1 MRREL
6 LPMVRRALGDIYEVD
21 REVARGG
28 AARVFLARDKQGT
41 TVALKILH
49 PQLAVTVT
57 AERFLREIGLLS
69 RIEHPYI
76 AKLLDYGESDFL
88 VYYVMAWVEGP
99 TLREHLN
106 RVKQATIQ
114 DTTLIAGALLDALS
128 YAHSQGIVHRDVKP
142 ENIVVSRNGPV
153 LVDFGIARAIAESGT
168 DRLTRSGAA
177 VGTSTYMSPEQIQGI
192 VDIDYRSDLYSLG
205 CVIFECLTGRPPF
218 TARREEQVLRMHL
231 ESAPPDIRVQ
241 REDLPPPLA
250 QVIQKALARERE
262 DRWQSA
268 AEMRQGLA
276 G

>member
-1 MRREL
+1 
-6 LPMVRRALGDIYEVD
+6 MVQRALGDRYDVE

-28 AARVFLARDKQGT
+28 AARVFLARDKEGT

-49 PQLAVTVT
+49 PQLVVTVT
-57 AERFLREIGLLS
+57 ADRFLREIGLLS

-88 VYYVMAWVEGP
+88 VFYVMAYVEGP
-99 TLREHLN
+99 TLREHLD
-106 RVKQATIQ
+106 RVRRASIE
-114 DTTLIAGALLDALS
+114 DTTLIASALLDALS
-128 YAHSQGIVHRDVKP
+128 YAHGEGIVHRDVKP

-177 VGTSTYMSPEQIQGI
+177 VGTSAYMSPEQVRGDQ
-192 VDIDYRSDLYSLG
+192 DIDYRSDLYSLG

-231 ESAPPDIRVQ
+231 EHTAPDIREQ
-241 REDLPPPLA
+241 RQDLPKPLA
-250 QVIQKALARERE
+250 EAIVKALARDRE

-268 AEMRQGLA
+268 AEMRQALTG
-276 G
+276 

>member
-1 MRREL
+1 
-6 LPMVRRALGDIYEVD
+6 MVRRALGDKYEVD

-88 VYYVMAWVEGP
+88 VYYVMAYIEGP
-99 TLREHLN
+99 TLREHLT
-106 RVKQATIQ
+106 RVRQATIQ
-114 DTTLIAGALLDALS
+114 DTTLIAGALLDALG

-142 ENIVVSRNGPV
+142 ENIVVSRTGPV

-177 VGTSTYMSPEQIQGI
+177 IGTSTYMSPEQIRGI
-192 VDIDYRSDLYSLG
+192 QDIDYRSDLYSLG

-218 TARREEQVLRMHL
+218 PARREEQVLRMHL
-231 ESAPPDIRVQ
+231 ESTPPDIRVQ

-268 AEMRQGLA
+268 AEMRRGLA